1 MYGPVH
7 EILRG
12 NHTEFWLSLE
22 VSPRDQWSRLI
33 LRAMT
38 KTLYYNLFI
47 RYSLLLIPGIL
58 WDWAKNV
65 ELSVVRGNLIV
76 T

>member
-12 NHTEFWLSLE
+12 YHTEFWLSLE

-47 RYSLLLIPGIL
+47 IYSLLSIPGIL
-58 WDWAKNV
+58 WDWAKYV
-65 ELSVVRGNLIV
+65 ELSVVRGN
-76 T
+76 